1 MHQLDSGPYYY
12 SQDLITDQPERFI
25 MGELIREQ
33 ILLHTRQEIPH
44 SVAIAIEKIE
54 EVKSITRI
62 IAAINVE
69 RDSQKGILIGKGGK
83 MLKTI
88 GISARQEMEKLGK
101 IYLELLVKVTPATIA
116 TAIS

>member
-1 MHQLDSGPYYY
+1 M
-12 SQDLITDQPERFI
+12 E
-25 MGELIREQ
+25 ELIRLQ

-44 SVAIAIEKIE
+44 SVVIAIEKIE

-88 GISARQEMEKLGK
+88 GISARQEMEKLIVGK
-101 IYLELLVKVTPATIA
+101 VYLELFVKVTPKWRQSPQRLAEFGY
-116 TAIS
+116 SLEN